1 MERMTDARGLRECLR
16 RAGAL
21 RETPRNTLKPSGAR
35 ESTAEHSWR
44 LGLLALLA
52 APPELDRGR
61 LLAFCLLHD
70 LAEAVTGDIPAIE
83 RPDPADKAE
92 AERAALAQLLETAP
106 AQTRALV
113 AGLLDDYAA
122 QASPEARF
130 VKAADRC
137 ETVLAHAEAE
147 QGPAFDWSFNRDYGK
162 GLADPFPMLAALR
175 RIADEETAARGRQQ
189 QGE

>member
-1 MERMTDARGLRECLR
+1 MADAQGLRECLR

-21 RETPRNTLKPSGAR
+21 RDTPRNTLKPSGVP

-44 LGLLALLA
+44 LALLALLT

-61 LLAFCLLHD
+61 VLALCLLHD
-70 LAEAVTGDIPAIE
+70 LAEAVTGDIPAVA
-83 RPDPADKAE
+83 RPDPGVKAE
-92 AERAALAQLLETAP
+92 AESRALSHLLETAP
-106 AQTRALV
+106 AETRALV
-113 AGLLDDYAA
+113 TGLLDDYAA

-137 ETVLAHAEAE
+137 ETVLAHAEAP
-147 QGPAFDWSFNRDYGK
+147 QPAGFDWRFNLDYGK
-162 GLADPFPMLAALR
+162 GLADPFPLLAALR
-175 RIADEETAARGRQQ
+175 RIADAETAAMTGGDTI